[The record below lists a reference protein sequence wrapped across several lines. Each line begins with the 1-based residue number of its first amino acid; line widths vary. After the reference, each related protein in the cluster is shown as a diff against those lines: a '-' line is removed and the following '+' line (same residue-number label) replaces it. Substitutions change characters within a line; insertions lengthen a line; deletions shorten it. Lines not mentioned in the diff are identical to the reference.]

1 MRISTNQLYELSNH
15 DLTGM
20 QGSIVKLNQ
29 KVDAQQ
35 KVLVPSD
42 DPVAAARALDLSQ
55 TQALNSQFATNRNNA
70 KSSLASV
77 GSALDSVTQLL
88 TKVKADVVQAGN
100 ASFSNAERAN
110 MAAELKGNLN
120 EMLGLANTTDGLGN
134 YVFAGF
140 KSATQPFNYDSMG
153 NIVYNGDQGTQ
164 SLQVDATR
172 QMEVSASGQAV
183 FQGNGQDTF
192 KTMQDLITLL
202 SVPTSEAAN
211 NADTVA
217 ASTFEFPPGSGRFPI
232 AEYNDAQSELDATD
246 PTDEKFNEL
255 MTRASNAK
263 LLADQA
269 DAARTPIPGSQ
280 AALSRSLSAIG
291 NSIGLQ
297 MGNVESATASV
308 GARQNELDNLDAQ
321 GQVLNQQYLQTTNN
335 LLGRNGTDVTEV
347 ISQLSQQTQYL
358 QAAQKVFVSTSN
370 LSLLNYL
377 R

>member
-1 MRISTNQLYELSNH
+1 MRISTNQLYRLS
-15 DLTGM
+15 DKELTGM
-20 QGSIVKLNQ
+20 QESIVKLTQ
-29 KVDAQQ
+29 KVDEQQ
-35 KVLVPSD
+35 KVLRPSD
-42 DPVAAARALDLSQ
+42 DPVASARALDLSQ
-55 TQALNSQFATNRNNA
+55 TQALNTQFVTNRNNA
-70 KSSLASV
+70 KSSLATVS
-77 GSALDSVTQLL
+77 SALDSVTQLL

-120 EMLGLANTTDGLGN
+120 ELLGLANTTDGLGN

-140 KSATQPFNYDSMG
+140 RSTTQPFSYDSMG

-172 QMEVSASGQAV
+172 QMEVSVSGQAV

-192 KTMQDLITLL
+192 KTIQDLISLL
-202 SVPTSEAAN
+202 SLPTSEAAN

-217 ASTFEFPPGSGRFPI
+217 ASTFEYPPGSGRFPI
-232 AEYNDAQSELDATD
+232 AEYQQAQSELDATD
-246 PTDEKFNEL
+246 PNDERYNDL
-255 MTRASNAK
+255 LTRAANAK

-280 AALSRSLSAIG
+280 AALSRSLSAFG

-297 MGNVESATASV
+297 MGNVETATASV
-308 GARQNELDNLDAQ
+308 GARQNELDNLDTQ

>member
-1 MRISTNQLYELSNH
+1 MRISTNQLYQLSNN
-15 DLTGM
+15 DLTSM
-20 QGSIVKLNQ
+20 QGSIVKLTQ

-55 TQALNSQFATNRNNA
+55 TQSLNTQFVTNRNNA
-70 KSSLASV
+70 KSSLATV
-77 GSALDSVTQLL
+77 GSSLDSVTQLL

-120 EMLGLANTTDGLGN
+120 ELLGLANATDGLGN
-134 YVFAGF
+134 YVFAGY
-140 KSATQPFNYDSMG
+140 KSTTQPFSYDSMG

-172 QMEVSASGQAV
+172 QMEVSVSGQAV

-202 SVPTSEAAN
+202 SVPTSESAN
-211 NADTVA
+211 SADTVA
-217 ASTFEFPPGSGRFPI
+217 AATFEYPPGSGRFPI
-232 AEYNDAQSELDATD
+232 AEYKDAQAELDAAD
-246 PTDEKFNEL
+246 PNDENYSDL
-255 MTRASNAK
+255 MTRTANAK
-263 LLADQA
+263 LLADEA

-280 AALSRSLSAIG
+280 AALSRSLSALG
-291 NSIGLQ
+291 NSLGLQ